1 MVDMSNLE
9 AYTWGTL
16 VILFI
21 VAYGGGFNVDLGGG
35 VLQVNF
41 IIKEVHSTFIMQ
53 SHR

>member
-21 VAYGGGFNVDLGGG
+21 VVYGGGFNVDLGGG
-35 VLQVNF
+35 YFRL
-41 IIKEVHSTFIMQ
+41 IL
-53 SHR
+53 

>member
-21 VAYGGGFNVDLGGG
+21 VAYGGGFNVDFRLI
-35 VLQVNF
+35 L
-41 IIKEVHSTFIMQ
+41 
-53 SHR
+53 

>member
-21 VAYGGGFNVDLGGG
+21 VA
-35 VLQVNF
+35 LQVNF
-41 IIKEVHSTFIMQ
+41 IIKEVHSAFIMQ

>member
-21 VAYGGGFNVDLGGG
+21 VDV
-35 VLQVNF
+35 
-41 IIKEVHSTFIMQ
+41 EVEIHAHNKSGCLFV
-53 SHR
+53 SK